1 MSTQVVISKYNEDC
15 EWIKK
20 ITHDVIVYDKSD
32 SPIENSIP
40 RPNIGREGETFL
52 YHIIKNY
59 HNLYDLTIFIQADP
73 RSNPVTYTYDEV
85 ITEINKNHEEKLKTI
100 LTWEGICNMKEYW
113 LKSCLVLNNILFDT
127 DEIVKY
133 SSGVQYVIPK
143 NVILNRPLELYEILY
158 NQILKYGDR
167 PLNHENKNIDN
178 GVDAWTLELI
188 WGKIF
193 DINCKLKDNYKDGFK

>member
-1 MSTQVVISKYNEDC
+1 LRTYKPYC

-59 HNLYDLTIFIQADP
+59 YNLYDLTIFIQADP

-143 NVILNRPLELYEILY
+143 NVILNRPLELYEILH